1 MAKKDYYDDPE
12 EYWRDKQDQKER
24 DGRERMQ
31 RWERQNPN
39 HVYGH
44 PTPKE
49 E

>member
-24 DGRERMQ
+24 DGRESMK

-44 PTPKE
+44 PTPREK
-49 E
+49 